1 MLMHNPRT
9 RVVII
14 NATEAEENLAGELMN
29 IALPDDQE
37 NKRTGDKDSYISAYV
52 EDMGTTYVHIM
63 YEYSQDKTPE
73 RPYTR

>member
-14 NATEAEENLAGELMN
+14 NAAEENLAGELMN

-52 EDMGTTYVHIM
+52 EDMGTTYYV
-63 YEYSQDKTPE
+63 
-73 RPYTR
+73 